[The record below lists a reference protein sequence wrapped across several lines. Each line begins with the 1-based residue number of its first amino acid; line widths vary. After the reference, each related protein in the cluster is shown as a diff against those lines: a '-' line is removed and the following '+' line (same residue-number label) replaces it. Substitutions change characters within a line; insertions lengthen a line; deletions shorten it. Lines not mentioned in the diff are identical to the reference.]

1 MSILERARKGWDVFR
16 NKAAPSVSA
25 EENYGPITVTSFV
38 GNSRRSFVSG
48 ERSIL
53 AAILTRIA
61 MDTAAIEI
69 RHVRVDDNGDYVADI
84 DSGLNNCLTVEANI
98 DQAGTQ
104 FRQDIVSTLLE
115 EGVAAIVPVVST
127 LNPAVSSSY
136 DIQDL
141 RVGKITQWY
150 ARGVTV
156 DLYNDHTGMHE
167 EVTLSKD
174 MVAIIENPLYAV
186 MNEPNSTYQ
195 RLVRKL
201 NFLDV
206 IDEQSNS
213 GKLDIIV
220 QLPYT
225 IKNETRLRQAEERA
239 QNIEMQLKNSKYGIA
254 YIDSTEHITQ
264 LNRPAENNLLKQ
276 VEYLTEMLYG
286 QMGITASVI
295 QTTIDISNI
304 IAVIVY
310 SHMSNFNSGRIH
322 RYSG

>member
-53 AAILTRIA
+53 SAILTRIA

-84 DSGLNNCLTVEANI
+84 NSGLNNCLTVEANI

-115 EGVAAIVPVVST
+115 EGVAAIVPVIST

-141 RVGKITQWY
+141 RVGKVTQWY
-150 ARGVTV
+150 ANG
-156 DLYNDHTGMHE
+156 
-167 EVTLSKD
+167 S
-174 MVAIIENPLYAV
+174 
-186 MNEPNSTYQ
+186 
-195 RLVRKL
+195 
-201 NFLDV
+201 
-206 IDEQSNS
+206 
-213 GKLDIIV
+213 
-220 QLPYT
+220 
-225 IKNETRLRQAEERA
+225 
-239 QNIEMQLKNSKYGIA
+239 
-254 YIDSTEHITQ
+254 
-264 LNRPAENNLLKQ
+264 
-276 VEYLTEMLYG
+276 
-286 QMGITASVI
+286 
-295 QTTIDISNI
+295 
-304 IAVIVY
+304 
-310 SHMSNFNSGRIH
+310 
-322 RYSG
+322 